1 MVTLEELVTR
11 TKAPLKYL
19 SKPLLA
25 DIQDDQK
32 PVRVRIH
39 VRNIQNIDTVQ
50 QRFDATLWVQFRWQ
64 TSEPPS
70 KVDVAKMWRPTI
82 TFLDTI
88 GTVSSSVSTYKEN
101 HPDDINMTYC
111 FTRYVINAT
120 FAERFELHNF
130 PWDVQRL
137 HFRFMFYNCPHTI
150 FLEGEE
156 FPIPNRVKFYGGPCL
171 IYKESFVQCDAWS
184 LSDKLVLLQGRTP
197 ADRNGWGIQHVI
209 LGGYMTVKRYPAFY
223 LWNVVMPTNMLVILA
238 FSSYLMEELSDRLN
252 ITLTLLLTLV
262 AFKLGINSYLPTTSY
277 LTLLDKY
284 SITSFVYLG
293 VVFASNTVIFTVHD
307 ESANTSIGGVV
318 SGFWVFLNLVWGVW
332 EYMRFYKGPWTQISK
347 DGAEECYDC
356 VVDEKSE

>member
-1 MVTLEELVTR
+1 MVTLEELAAR
-11 TKAPLKYL
+11 TKAPVKYL
-19 SKPLLA
+19 SQPLLV
-25 DIQDDQK
+25 DVQEDQK

-64 TSEPPS
+64 VGDPPT
-70 KVDVAKMWRPTI
+70 KVDVGKMWRPTI

-88 GTVSSSVSTYKEN
+88 GNVSSSVSTYKEN
-101 HPDDINMTYC
+101 HPDDTNLTYC

-150 FLEGEE
+150 VLKEE
-156 FPIPNRVKFYGGPCL
+156 QIRIPNRVRFYGGPCL

-184 LSDKLVLLQGRTP
+184 LSDQLVLLQGRTP
-197 ADRNGWGIQHVI
+197 ADRNGWGLQHVI
-209 LGGYMTVKRYPAFY
+209 LGGYMTVKRYPTFY

-293 VVFASNTVIFTVHD
+293 VVFASNIVIFIIKD
-307 ESANTSIGGVV
+307 ESANVIIGGFV
-318 SGFWVFLNLVWGVW
+318 SGLWVLLNFMGGLWA
-332 EYMRFYKGPWTQISK
+332 YTRFYRETSTRIGK
-347 DGAEECYDC
+347 DGAEECYDDYIRSC
-356 VVDEKSE
+356 